1 VTGERILVVDDMADI
16 RDAVIDHILKP
27 YAYDYLEA
35 GNGLEA
41 LEKIKSNPPDLILTD
56 LRMPQLDGIGLLHKL
71 REENINI
78 PVILMTSFGS
88 EEIAIEVFRL
98 GVRDYVTKPFTEKEL
113 LPILETA
120 LAETR
125 LRHQRDELTQ
135 SLAAANKGLKNQV
148 QQLETLYKIGKE
160 IVGISDAD
168 TLMTRTMEIVGKL
181 TNADE
186 ASLFLLDSDND
197 TLVARAVKKG
207 DEVSLSIDTVENKLV
222 REVIEADEPRVGEP
236 RPDETFEDF
245 TVEVCVPMHVG
256 STVGALCVTM
266 PADAITEH
274 LLSLLNALVVYVAA
288 SLERARLT
296 ALLAAK

>member
-16 RDAVIDHILKP
+16 RDVVINHILKP

-56 LRMPQLDGIGLLHKL
+56 LRMPQLDGIGLLRRL
-71 REENINI
+71 REEDITI

-88 EEIAIEVFRL
+88 EELAVEVFRL

-120 LAETR
+120 LTETR
-125 LRHQRDELTQ
+125 LRHERDELTQ
-135 SLAAANKGLKNQV
+135 SLATANEDLQNQV
-148 QQLETLYKIGKE
+148 QQLETLYKMGKE
-160 IVGISDAD
+160 IVGISDTD

-181 TNADE
+181 ANADE
-186 ASLFLLDSDND
+186 ASLFLLDSG
-197 TLVARAVKKG
+197 TKSLIARAVKTRDG
-207 DEVSLSIDTVENKLV
+207 VNLSTDTVENELV
-222 REVIEADEPRVGEP
+222 REVIEADEPRVGQP

-256 STVGALCVTM
+256 STVGALCVTL
-266 PADAITEH
+266 PANAISEH

-296 ALLAAK
+296 ALLTAK